1 MVLDDYKELKN
12 MEKSDLIEIILD
24 LRIKNEELEQ
34 MSVTKKVKKK
44 SNDKE
49 ERKQLLQRARDI
61 KKEKLQKQILRNY
74 EKIKELIKENAEN
87 NRKTKAAE
95 IIKKLEIS
103 KQTYY
108 NQKLDEFVRKIYR
121 ENTIKD
127 EFRFGSI
134 WVKKLYKGN
143 QKKEIVIF
151 DMFSNLVEKYR
162 VKNNFEYRKA
172 MEMIGEKYPYIIFE
186 VTEKNNWEDS
196 SS

>member
-1 MVLDDYKELKN
+1 MVLNDYKDLKKLD
-12 MEKSDLIEIILD
+12 KSDLIDIILD
-24 LRIKNEELEQ
+24 LRIKNEELERK
-34 MSVTKKVKKK
+34 SLRKKLNKK

-49 ERKQLLQRARDI
+49 ERKQLLQKARDI
-61 KKEKLQKQILRNY
+61 KKEKLQKQIFKNH

-87 NRKTKAAE
+87 NKKTKVTE

-108 NQKLDEFVRKIYR
+108 NQKLDKFVEKIYR
-121 ENTIKD
+121 ENTIKN

-151 DMFSNLVEKYR
+151 DMFSNLVEKYK

-172 MEMIGEKYPYIIFE
+172 IQMIGEKHPYVIFE
-186 VTEKNNWEDS
+186 VTEKNNWEE
-196 SS
+196 

>member
-1 MVLDDYKELKN
+1 MVLNDYKELKK
-12 MEKSDLIEIILD
+12 MEKSELIDIILD
-24 LRIKNEELEQ
+24 LRIKNEELEKI
-34 MSVTKKVKKK
+34 SLRKKVKKK

-61 KKEKLQKQILRNY
+61 KNEKLQKQVFRNH
-74 EKIKELIKENAEN
+74 EKIKNLIKENAEN
-87 NRKTKAAE
+87 KRKTKVAE

-108 NQKLDEFVRKIYR
+108 NQNLDEFVQEIYR

-172 MEMIGEKYPYIIFE
+172 MQMIMDKYPYVIFE
-186 VTEKNNWEDS
+186 VTEKNNWEE
-196 SS
+196 

>member
-1 MVLDDYKELKN
+1 MVLDDYKELKK
-12 MEKSDLIEIILD
+12 MEKSDLIDIILD
-24 LRIKNEELEQ
+24 LRIKNEELEKI
-34 MSVTKKVKKK
+34 SLRKKVKKK

-61 KKEKLQKQILRNY
+61 KKEKLQKQVFRNH
-74 EKIKELIKENAEN
+74 EKIKEFIKENAEN
-87 NRKTKAAE
+87 KRKTKVTE

-108 NQKLDEFVRKIYR
+108 NQGLDEFVEKIYK

-151 DMFSNLVEKYR
+151 DMFSNLVEKYK
-162 VKNNFEYRKA
+162 VKNNVEYRKA
-172 MEMIGEKYPYIIFE
+172 MQMIGEKYPYVIFE
-186 VTEKNNWEDS
+186 VTEKNNWEE
-196 SS
+196 

>member
-1 MVLDDYKELKN
+1 MDLDDYKELKK
-12 MEKSDLIEIILD
+12 MEKSELIEIILD
-24 LRIKNEELEQ
+24 LRIKNEELEKI
-34 MSVTKKVKKK
+34 SLRKKIKKK

-49 ERKQLLQRARDI
+49 ERKELLQRAREI
-61 KKEKLQKQILRNY
+61 KKEKLQKQIFKNH
-74 EKIKELIKENAEN
+74 EKIKDLIKENAGN
-87 NRKTKAAE
+87 KRKTKVAE

-108 NQKLDEFVRKIYR
+108 NQNLDEFILKIYK

-186 VTEKNNWEDS
+186 VTEKNNWEE
-196 SS
+196 